1 LVGLLK
7 GHKEKYK
14 MKRSIW
20 QTLLLWVLPLAFLLI
35 FFYQPLLAIFRLVFS
50 AQFSQGWKL
59 FRWSQITK
67 PLAFTLYQA
76 TLSTVLTLVLGLP
89 AAYLFARFDFAGR
102 KFLRVLITIPFI
114 LPTVVVT
121 AAFNT
126 LLGPRGWLNLGLM
139 SLFNLSAPPI
149 HMLNSLSAILLAHIF
164 YNTSIVIRMVGSNLS
179 RLRQNLPLAAQNL
192 GASPWRAFKEVTL
205 PLLMPAILSATL
217 MVFLFDF
224 TSFGVVLMLGG
235 PQFSTLEVEI
245 YNQAMN
251 RFNLPVAGLLSI
263 VQLAFTLLVSVLINR
278 SKQPRY
284 GKAALAS
291 ESSGL
296 REARTRWEKIFVIV
310 MVVVLLLLMVTPTLS
325 LLTRSF
331 FTFDAARGERGELKT
346 GFTLRYYRELFENR
360 EQSLFYVP
368 PILAIR
374 NSMIYAGITM
384 LLATVLGLISVYAIQ
399 KSGKLSRFLEPLI
412 MLPLG
417 ASAVTLGLG
426 FLIVFGGTV
435 LTQGRFQALI
445 PVAHTL
451 VALPMVIRT
460 LLPALRGIPE
470 NLRLAAKS
478 MGASP
483 LRVFREVDLPVLFRA
498 IAVSLLFAFT
508 ISLGEFGASSF
519 LSNTAMPTIPV
530 AIYRY
535 LSQPGALNYGQALA
549 MSSLLMVVCVAG
561 SLIIEQIRLPGEEVF

>member
-1 LVGLLK
+1 MTRM
-7 GHKEKYK
+7 

-20 QTLLLWVLPLAFLLI
+20 QTLLLWSLPLAFLLV
-35 FFYQPLLAIFRLVFS
+35 FFYQPLVAIFRLVFS
-50 AQFSQGWKL
+50 TQFSQGWKL

-67 PLAFTLYQA
+67 PLGFTLYQA
-76 TLSTVLTLVLGLP
+76 TLSTILTLILGLP
-89 AAYLFARFDFAGR
+89 AAYLFARFQFAGR

-114 LPTVVVT
+114 LPTVVVA

-139 SLFNLSAPPI
+139 SLFNLSSPPI
-149 HMLNSLSAILLAHIF
+149 NMLNSLSAILLAHVF
-164 YNTSIVIRMVGSNLS
+164 YNISIVIRMVGSSLS
-179 RLRQNLPLAAQNL
+179 RLNQNLPLVAQNL

-205 PLLMPAILSATL
+205 PLLMPSILSATL

-224 TSFGVVLMLGG
+224 SSFGVVLMLGG

-263 VQLAFTLLVSVLINR
+263 VQLVFTLLVSVLINR
-278 SKQPRY
+278 SNQPRY
-284 GKAALAS
+284 GKAAMAS

-296 REARTRWEKIFVIV
+296 RIARKGWEKAFVII
-310 MVVVLLLLMVTPTLS
+310 MVTVLLLLMVTPTVS
-325 LLTRSF
+325 LVTRSF
-331 FTFDAARGERGELKT
+331 FTFEAARGERGELNT

-368 PILAIR
+368 PFLAIR
-374 NSMIYAGITM
+374 NSIVYAGITM
-384 LLATVLGLISVYAIQ
+384 LLATTLGLISVYAIERL
-399 KSGKLSRFLEPLI
+399 SSLSRFLEPLF

-426 FLIVFGGTV
+426 FLIVFGSSV

-445 PVAHTL
+445 PIAHSL
-451 VALPMVIRT
+451 VALPLVIRT
-460 LLPALRGIPE
+460 LLPALRGIPA
-470 NLRLAAKS
+470 NLRLAATS

-483 LRVFREVDLPVLFRA
+483 LRVFREVDLPILFRA
-498 IAVSLLFAFT
+498 IVVSLLFAFT
-508 ISLGEFGASSF
+508 ISLGAFGASSF

-530 AIYRY
+530 AIFRY

-549 MSSLLMVVCVAG
+549 MSSLLMVVCVMG
-561 SLIIEQIRLPGEEVF
+561 SFVIEQVRLPGEEVF

>member
-1 LVGLLK
+1 
-7 GHKEKYK
+7 

-114 LPTVVVT
+114 LPTVVV
-121 AAFNT
+121 AVAFNT

-139 SLFNLSAPPI
+139 SLFNLSTPPI

-205 PLLMPAILSATL
+205 PLLMPSILSATL

-296 REARTRWEKIFVIV
+296 REAETRWEKIFVIV

-399 KSGKLSRFLEPLI
+399 KSGKLSRLLEPLI

>member
-1 LVGLLK
+1 MTRM
-7 GHKEKYK
+7 

-20 QTLLLWVLPLAFLLI
+20 QTLLLWSLPLAFLLV
-35 FFYQPLLAIFRLVFS
+35 FFYQPLVAIFRLVFS
-50 AQFSQGWKL
+50 TQFSQGWKL

-67 PLAFTLYQA
+67 PLGFTLYQA
-76 TLSTVLTLVLGLP
+76 TLSTILTLILGLP
-89 AAYLFARFDFAGR
+89 AAYLFARFQFAGR

-114 LPTVVVT
+114 LPTVVVA

-126 LLGPRGWLNLGLM
+126 LLGSRGWLNLGLM
-139 SLFNLSAPPI
+139 SLFNLSSPPI
-149 HMLNSLSAILLAHIF
+149 NMLNSLSAILLAHVF
-164 YNTSIVIRMVGSNLS
+164 YNISIVIRMVGSSLS
-179 RLRQNLPLAAQNL
+179 RLNQNLPLVAQNL

-205 PLLMPAILSATL
+205 PLLMPSILSATL

-224 TSFGVVLMLGG
+224 SSFGVVLMLGG

-278 SKQPRY
+278 SNQPRY
-284 GKAALAS
+284 GKAAMAS

-296 REARTRWEKIFVIV
+296 RVAKGSWEKAFVII
-310 MVVVLLLLMVTPTLS
+310 MVTVLLLLMVTPTVS
-325 LLTRSF
+325 LVTRSF
-331 FTFDAARGERGELKT
+331 FTFEAARGERGELNT

-384 LLATVLGLISVYAIQ
+384 LLATTLGLISVYAIQ
-399 KSGKLSRFLEPLI
+399 KSGSLSRFLEPLF

-417 ASAVTLGLG
+417 ASAITLGLG
-426 FLIVFGGTV
+426 FLIVFGSSV

-445 PVAHTL
+445 PIAHSL
-451 VALPMVIRT
+451 VALPLVIRT
-460 LLPALRGIPE
+460 LLPALRGIPA
-470 NLRLAAKS
+470 NLRLAATS

-483 LRVFREVDLPVLFRA
+483 LCVFREVDLPILFRA
-498 IAVSLLFAFT
+498 IVVSLLFAFT

-530 AIYRY
+530 AIFRY

-561 SLIIEQIRLPGEEVF
+561 SVIIERIRLPGEEVF

>member
-1 LVGLLK
+1 M
-7 GHKEKYK
+7 

-20 QTLLLWVLPLAFLLI
+20 QTLLLWALPLAFLLV
-35 FFYQPLLAIFRLVFS
+35 FFYQPLVAIFRLVFS
-50 AQFSQGWKL
+50 TQFSQGWKL

-67 PLAFTLYQA
+67 PLGFTLYQA
-76 TLSTVLTLVLGLP
+76 KLSTILTLILGLP
-89 AAYLFARFDFAGR
+89 AAYLFARFQFAGR

-114 LPTVVVT
+114 LPTVVVA

-139 SLFNLSAPPI
+139 SLFNLSSPPI
-149 HMLNSLSAILLAHIF
+149 NMLNSLSAILLAHVF
-164 YNTSIVIRMVGSNLS
+164 YNISIVIRMVGSSLS
-179 RLRQNLPLAAQNL
+179 RLNQNLPLVAQNL

-205 PLLMPAILSATL
+205 PLLMPSILSATL

-224 TSFGVVLMLGG
+224 SSFGVVLMLGG

-278 SKQPRY
+278 SNQPRY
-284 GKAALAS
+284 GKAAMAS

-296 REARTRWEKIFVIV
+296 RIARKGWEKAFVII
-310 MVVVLLLLMVTPTLS
+310 MVTVLLLLMVTPTVS
-325 LLTRSF
+325 LVTRSF
-331 FTFDAARGERGELKT
+331 FTFEAARGERGELNT

-384 LLATVLGLISVYAIQ
+384 LLATTLGLISVYAIQ
-399 KSGKLSRFLEPLI
+399 KSGSLSPFLEPLF

-426 FLIVFGGTV
+426 FLIVFGSSV

-445 PVAHTL
+445 PIAHSL
-451 VALPMVIRT
+451 VALPLVIRT
-460 LLPALRGIPE
+460 LLPALRGIPA
-470 NLRLAAKS
+470 NLRLAATS

-483 LRVFREVDLPVLFRA
+483 LRVFREVDLPILFRA
-498 IAVSLLFAFT
+498 IVVSLLFAFT

-519 LSNTAMPTIPV
+519 LSNTAMPTIPI
-530 AIYRY
+530 AIFRY

-561 SLIIEQIRLPGEEVF
+561 SVIIERIRLPGEEVF

>member
-1 LVGLLK
+1 
-7 GHKEKYK
+7 

-76 TLSTVLTLVLGLP
+76 TLSTVLTLILGLP

-114 LPTVVVT
+114 LPTVVVA

-126 LLGPRGWLNLGLM
+126 LLGPRDWLNLGLM
-139 SLFNLSAPPI
+139 SLFNLSTPPI
-149 HMLNSLSAILLAHIF
+149 NMLNSLSAILLAHIF
-164 YNTSIVIRMVGSNLS
+164 YNTSIVIRMVGSSLS

-205 PLLMPAILSATL
+205 PLLMPSILSATL

-296 REARTRWEKIFVIV
+296 REAETHWEKIFVIV

>member
-1 LVGLLK
+1 
-7 GHKEKYK
+7 

-384 LLATVLGLISVYAIQ
+384 LLATVLGLISGYAIQ

>member
-1 LVGLLK
+1 
-7 GHKEKYK
+7 
-14 MKRSIW
+14 
-20 QTLLLWVLPLAFLLI
+20 
-35 FFYQPLLAIFRLVFS
+35 
-50 AQFSQGWKL
+50 
-59 FRWSQITK
+59 
-67 PLAFTLYQA
+67 
-76 TLSTVLTLVLGLP
+76 
-89 AAYLFARFDFAGR
+89 
-102 KFLRVLITIPFI
+102 VLITIPFI

-412 MLPLG
+412 TYHVAFGCQRGDAWSGLFNCLWWHSAYPG
-417 ASAVTLGLG
+417 AFSGAHSCRPYL
-426 FLIVFGGTV
+426 
-435 LTQGRFQALI
+435 GRF
-445 PVAHTL
+445 AHGHPH
-451 VALPMVIRT
+451 AF
-460 LLPALRGIPE
+460 AC
-470 NLRLAAKS
+470 LAGNSGKS
-478 MGASP
+478 ASGSEEYGRQP
-483 LRVFREVDLPVLFRA
+483 FARV
-498 IAVSLLFAFT
+498 S
-508 ISLGEFGASSF
+508 
-519 LSNTAMPTIPV
+519 
-530 AIYRY
+530 
-535 LSQPGALNYGQALA
+535 
-549 MSSLLMVVCVAG
+549 G
-561 SLIIEQIRLPGEEVF
+561 S

>member
-1 LVGLLK
+1 
-7 GHKEKYK
+7 

-89 AAYLFARFDFAGR
+89 GAYLFARFDFAGR

-384 LLATVLGLISVYAIQ
+384 LLATVLGMISVYAIQ

>member
-1 LVGLLK
+1 MTRM
-7 GHKEKYK
+7 

-20 QTLLLWVLPLAFLLI
+20 QTLLLWALPLAFLLV
-35 FFYQPLLAIFRLVFS
+35 FFYQPLVAIFRLVFS
-50 AQFSQGWKL
+50 TQFSQGWKL

-67 PLAFTLYQA
+67 PLGFTLYQA
-76 TLSTVLTLVLGLP
+76 TLSTILTLILGLP
-89 AAYLFARFDFAGR
+89 AAYLFACFQFAGR
-102 KFLRVLITIPFI
+102 KFLRMLITIPFI
-114 LPTVVVT
+114 LPTVVVA

-126 LLGPRGWLNLGLM
+126 LLGTRGWLNLGLM
-139 SLFNLSAPPI
+139 SLFNLSSPPI
-149 HMLNSLSAILLAHIF
+149 NMLNSLSAILLAHVF
-164 YNTSIVIRMVGSNLS
+164 YNTSIVIQMVGSSLS
-179 RLRQNLPLAAQNL
+179 RLNQNLPSAAQNL

-205 PLLMPAILSATL
+205 PLLMPSILSATL

-224 TSFGVVLMLGG
+224 SSFGVVLILGG

-278 SKQPRY
+278 SNQPRY
-284 GKAALAS
+284 GNAAIAS

-296 REARTRWEKIFVIV
+296 RIAKGNWEKAFVVI
-310 MVVVLLLLMVTPTLS
+310 MVAVLLLLMVTPTLS

-331 FTFDAARGERGELKT
+331 FSFEAARGERGELNT

-368 PILAIR
+368 PVLAIR

-384 LLATVLGLISVYAIQ
+384 LLATTLGLISVYAIQ
-399 KSGKLSRFLEPLI
+399 KSGSLSPFLEPLF

-426 FLIVFGGTV
+426 FLIVFGSSV

-445 PVAHTL
+445 PVAHSL
-451 VALPMVIRT
+451 VALPLVIRT
-460 LLPALRGIPE
+460 LLPALRGIPV
-470 NLRLAAKS
+470 NLRLAATS

-483 LRVFREVDLPVLFRA
+483 SRAFREVDLPILFRA
-498 IAVSLLFAFT
+498 IVVSLLFAFT

-530 AIYRY
+530 AIFRY

-561 SLIIEQIRLPGEEVF
+561 SIIIEQIRLPGEEVF

>member
-1 LVGLLK
+1 MTRM
-7 GHKEKYK
+7 

-20 QTLLLWVLPLAFLLI
+20 QTLLLWALPLAFLLV
-35 FFYQPLLAIFRLVFS
+35 FFYQPLVAIFRLVFS
-50 AQFSQGWKL
+50 TQFSQGWKL

-67 PLAFTLYQA
+67 PLGFTLYQA
-76 TLSTVLTLVLGLP
+76 TLSTILTLILGLP
-89 AAYLFARFDFAGR
+89 AAYLFARFQFAGR

-114 LPTVVVT
+114 LPTVVVA

-139 SLFNLSAPPI
+139 SLFNLSSPPVN
-149 HMLNSLSAILLAHIF
+149 MLNSLSAILLAHVF
-164 YNTSIVIRMVGSNLS
+164 YNTSIVIRMVGSSLS
-179 RLRQNLPLAAQNL
+179 RLNQNLPSAAQNL

-205 PLLMPAILSATL
+205 PLLMPSILSATL

-224 TSFGVVLMLGG
+224 SSFGVVLMLGG

-278 SKQPRY
+278 SNQPRY
-284 GKAALAS
+284 GKAAMAF

-296 REARTRWEKIFVIV
+296 RVAKESWEKAFVII
-310 MVVVLLLLMVTPTLS
+310 MVTVLLLLMVTPTVS
-325 LLTRSF
+325 LVTRSF
-331 FTFDAARGERGELKT
+331 FSFEAARGERGELNT

-360 EQSLFYVP
+360 EKSLFYVP

-384 LLATVLGLISVYAIQ
+384 LLATTLGLISVYAIQ
-399 KSGKLSRFLEPLI
+399 KSGSLSPFLEPLF

-426 FLIVFGGTV
+426 FLIVFGSSV

-445 PVAHTL
+445 PIAHSL
-451 VALPMVIRT
+451 VALPLVIRT
-460 LLPALRGIPE
+460 LLPALRGIPA
-470 NLRLAAKS
+470 NLRLAATS

-483 LRVFREVDLPVLFRA
+483 LRVFREVDLPILFRA
-498 IAVSLLFAFT
+498 IVVSLLFAFT

-530 AIYRY
+530 AIFRY

-561 SLIIEQIRLPGEEVF
+561 SIIIERIRLPGEEVF

>member
-1 LVGLLK
+1 MTRM
-7 GHKEKYK
+7 

-20 QTLLLWVLPLAFLLI
+20 QTLLLWSLPLAFLLV
-35 FFYQPLLAIFRLVFS
+35 FFYQPLVAIFRLVFS
-50 AQFSQGWKL
+50 TQFSQGWKL

-67 PLAFTLYQA
+67 PLGFTLYQA
-76 TLSTVLTLVLGLP
+76 TLSTILTLILGLP
-89 AAYLFARFDFAGR
+89 AAYLFACFQFAGR

-114 LPTVVVT
+114 LPTVVVA

-126 LLGPRGWLNLGLM
+126 LLGPRGWLNLGLT
-139 SLFNLSAPPI
+139 SLFNLSSPPI
-149 HMLNSLSAILLAHIF
+149 NMLNSLSAILLAHVF
-164 YNTSIVIRMVGSNLS
+164 YNTSIVIQMVGSSLS
-179 RLRQNLPLAAQNL
+179 RLNQNLPSAAQNL

-205 PLLMPAILSATL
+205 PLLMPSILSATL

-224 TSFGVVLMLGG
+224 SSFGVVLMLGG

-263 VQLAFTLLVSVLINR
+263 VQLAFTLLVSVVINR
-278 SKQPRY
+278 SNQPRY
-284 GKAALAS
+284 GNAAIAS
-291 ESSGL
+291 ESSVL
-296 REARTRWEKIFVIV
+296 RIAKGSWEKAFVII
-310 MVVVLLLLMVTPTLS
+310 MVTVLLLLMVTPTVS
-325 LLTRSF
+325 LVTRSF
-331 FTFDAARGERGELKT
+331 FSFEAARGERGELNT

-368 PILAIR
+368 PVLAIR

-384 LLATVLGLISVYAIQ
+384 LLATTLGLISVYAIQ
-399 KSGKLSRFLEPLI
+399 KSGSLSPFLEPLF

-426 FLIVFGGTV
+426 FLIVFGSSV

-445 PVAHTL
+445 PVAHSL
-451 VALPMVIRT
+451 VALPLVIRT
-460 LLPALRGIPE
+460 LLPALRGIPV
-470 NLRLAAKS
+470 NLRLAATS

-483 LRVFREVDLPVLFRA
+483 SRAFREVDLPILFRA

-530 AIYRY
+530 AIFRY

-561 SLIIEQIRLPGEEVF
+561 SIIIEQIRLPGEEVF

>member
-1 LVGLLK
+1 
-7 GHKEKYK
+7 

>member
-1 LVGLLK
+1 
-7 GHKEKYK
+7 

-114 LPTVVVT
+114 LPTVVVA

-149 HMLNSLSAILLAHIF
+149 NMLNSLSAILLAHIF
-164 YNTSIVIRMVGSNLS
+164 YNTSIVIRMVGSSLS

-205 PLLMPAILSATL
+205 PLLMPSILSATL

-235 PQFSTLEVEI
+235 PQFLTLEVEI

-384 LLATVLGLISVYAIQ
+384 VLATVLGLISVYAIQ

-435 LTQGRFQALI
+435 FTQGRFQALI
-445 PVAHTL
+445 PVAHAL

>member
-1 LVGLLK
+1 
-7 GHKEKYK
+7 

-89 AAYLFARFDFAGR
+89 GAYLFARFDFAGR

-114 LPTVVVT
+114 LPTVVV
-121 AAFNT
+121 AVAFNT

-139 SLFNLSAPPI
+139 SLFNLNTPPI
-149 HMLNSLSAILLAHIF
+149 NMLNSLSAILLAHIF

-205 PLLMPAILSATL
+205 PLLMPSILSATL

-235 PQFSTLEVEI
+235 PQFLTLEVEI

-296 REARTRWEKIFVIV
+296 REAETRWEKIFVIV

-384 LLATVLGLISVYAIQ
+384 LLATVLGMISVYAIQ

>member
-1 LVGLLK
+1 
-7 GHKEKYK
+7 

-114 LPTVVVT
+114 LPTVVVA

-139 SLFNLSAPPI
+139 SLFNLSTPPI
-149 HMLNSLSAILLAHIF
+149 NMLNSLSAILLAHIF

-192 GASPWRAFKEVTL
+192 GASLWRAFKEVTL
-205 PLLMPAILSATL
+205 PLLMPSILSATL

-235 PQFSTLEVEI
+235 PHFSTLEVEI

-296 REARTRWEKIFVIV
+296 REAETRWEKIFVIV

>member
-1 LVGLLK
+1 MTRM
-7 GHKEKYK
+7 

-20 QTLLLWVLPLAFLLI
+20 QALLLWSLPLAFLLI
-35 FFYQPLLAIFRLVFS
+35 FFYQPLVAIFRLVFS
-50 AQFSQGWKL
+50 TQFSQGWKL
-59 FRWSQITK
+59 LRWSQITK
-67 PLAFTLYQA
+67 PLGFTLYQA
-76 TLSTVLTLVLGLP
+76 TLSTILTLILGLP
-89 AAYLFARFDFAGR
+89 AAYLFARFQFAGR

-114 LPTVVVT
+114 LPTVVVA

-126 LLGPRGWLNLGLM
+126 LLGSRGWLNLGLM
-139 SLFNLSAPPI
+139 SLFNLSSPPI
-149 HMLNSLSAILLAHIF
+149 NMLNSLSAILLAHVF
-164 YNTSIVIRMVGSNLS
+164 YNISIVIRMVGSSLS
-179 RLRQNLPLAAQNL
+179 RLNQNLPLVAQNL

-205 PLLMPAILSATL
+205 PLLMPSILSATL

-224 TSFGVVLMLGG
+224 SSFGVVLMLGG

-263 VQLAFTLLVSVLINR
+263 VQLVFTLLVSVLINR
-278 SKQPRY
+278 SNQPRY
-284 GKAALAS
+284 GKAAMAS

-296 REARTRWEKIFVIV
+296 RIARKGWEKAFVII
-310 MVVVLLLLMVTPTLS
+310 MVTVLLLLMVTPTVS
-325 LLTRSF
+325 LVTRSF
-331 FTFDAARGERGELKT
+331 FTFEAARGERGELNT

-360 EQSLFYVP
+360 EKSLFYVP

-374 NSMIYAGITM
+374 NSIVYAGITM
-384 LLATVLGLISVYAIQ
+384 LLATTLGLISVYAIERL
-399 KSGKLSRFLEPLI
+399 SSLSRFLEPLF

-426 FLIVFGGTV
+426 FLIVFGSSV

-445 PVAHTL
+445 PIAHSL
-451 VALPMVIRT
+451 VALPLVIRT
-460 LLPALRGIPE
+460 LLPALRGIPA
-470 NLRLAAKS
+470 NLRLAATS

-483 LRVFREVDLPVLFRA
+483 LRVFREVDLPILFRA
-498 IAVSLLFAFT
+498 IVVSLLFAFT

-530 AIYRY
+530 AIFRY

-549 MSSLLMVVCVAG
+549 MSSLLMVVCVMG
-561 SLIIEQIRLPGEEVF
+561 SFVIEQVRLPGEEVF

>member
-1 LVGLLK
+1 MTRM
-7 GHKEKYK
+7 

-20 QTLLLWVLPLAFLLI
+20 QTLLLWSLPLAFLLV
-35 FFYQPLLAIFRLVFS
+35 FFYQPLVAIFRLVFS
-50 AQFSQGWKL
+50 TQFSQGWKL

-67 PLAFTLYQA
+67 PLGFTLYQA
-76 TLSTVLTLVLGLP
+76 KLSTILTLILGLP
-89 AAYLFARFDFAGR
+89 AAYLFARFQFAGR

-114 LPTVVVT
+114 LPTVVVA

-139 SLFNLSAPPI
+139 SLFNLSSPPI
-149 HMLNSLSAILLAHIF
+149 NMLNSLSAILLAHVF
-164 YNTSIVIRMVGSNLS
+164 YNISIVIRMVGSSLS
-179 RLRQNLPLAAQNL
+179 RLNQNLPLVAQNL

-205 PLLMPAILSATL
+205 PLLMPSILSATL

-224 TSFGVVLMLGG
+224 SSFGVVLMLGG

-263 VQLAFTLLVSVLINR
+263 VQLVFTLLVSVLINR
-278 SKQPRY
+278 SNQPRY
-284 GKAALAS
+284 GKAAMAS

-296 REARTRWEKIFVIV
+296 RIARKGWEKAFVII
-310 MVVVLLLLMVTPTLS
+310 MVTVLLLLMVTPTVS
-325 LLTRSF
+325 LVTRSF
-331 FTFDAARGERGELKT
+331 FTFEAARGERGELNT

-360 EQSLFYVP
+360 EKSLFYVP

-374 NSMIYAGITM
+374 NSIVYAGITM
-384 LLATVLGLISVYAIQ
+384 LLATTLGLISVYAIERL
-399 KSGKLSRFLEPLI
+399 SSLSRFLEPLF

-426 FLIVFGGTV
+426 FLIVFGSSV

-445 PVAHTL
+445 PIAHSL
-451 VALPMVIRT
+451 VALPLVIRT
-460 LLPALRGIPE
+460 LLPALRGIPA
-470 NLRLAAKS
+470 NLRLAATS

-483 LRVFREVDLPVLFRA
+483 LRVFREVDLPILFRA
-498 IAVSLLFAFT
+498 IVVSLLFAFT

-530 AIYRY
+530 AIFRY

-549 MSSLLMVVCVAG
+549 MSSLLMVVCVMG
-561 SLIIEQIRLPGEEVF
+561 SFVIEQVRLPGEEVF